1 MVGPI
6 GVRKKLGLCDVL
18 IRSCWSHLANVF
30 LDPLW
35 HRQVTAKV
43 MSVPWSGCYVYSCRL
58 FYGCP
63 LFCRLLIIVTCQPWP
78 CLLWSRRKGFG
89 RESTQSLAELPD
101 SIFRLYSQG
110 DQLAEKAIQVL
121 TATSRLSRAT
131 IILCHLN
138 DKKPITIQL
147 GTFLLHISSPLCL
160 PPDLLY
166 PRTEANQT
174 GHLPSPT
181 CTILNHKDI
190 LNVIL
195 TVFCGHTG
203 HTTGQ
208 TSFLKCTA
216 PQFAFFAIQISPLYL
231 LPLSNLISTEIK
243 IHINQWQV
251 NSSWTITNC
260 PKTMPVNLRIDRQY
274 KLCIQSSCWLFV
286 FFGREFCNKS
296 NVSVFQAMRIFLWL
310 GPPHGKG
317 LVVVAEPCHRI
328 FVVFLDRLLGQTS
341 LLLLPHC
348 SSPNRSL
355 SFSVFALEEGVV
367 FQFLQNV
374 HLLSF

>member
-1 MVGPI
+1 MTRNPS
-6 GVRKKLGLCDVL
+6 
-18 IRSCWSHLANVF
+18 RSSLARFSSIFPLHCVSH
-30 LDPLW
+30 
-35 HRQVTAKV
+35 HT
-43 MSVPWSGCYVYSCRL
+43 
-58 FYGCP
+58 FYIPGQKRIKQDICP
-63 LFCRLLIIVTCQPWP
+63 LLRARYSTTKIFLMLC
-78 CLLWSRRKGFG
+78 CL
-89 RESTQSLAELPD
+89 
-101 SIFRLYSQG
+101 
-110 DQLAEKAIQVL
+110 
-121 TATSRLSRAT
+121 
-131 IILCHLN
+131 
-138 DKKPITIQL
+138 
-147 GTFLLHISSPLCL
+147 
-160 PPDLLY
+160 
-166 PRTEANQT
+166 
-174 GHLPSPT
+174 
-181 CTILNHKDI
+181 
-190 LNVIL
+190 L

-231 LPLSNLISTEIK
+231 RPLSNLISTEIK

-317 LVVVAEPCHRI
+317 LVVVAEACHRI